1 MSALRQLR
9 RLWDH
14 GRWADDQLQQALR
27 TAGAPAAPLREYSHV
42 VGAEEV
48 WLARIERRAP
58 RAAVWP
64 ECSMD
69 EGAALSLSV
78 QEGFTRY
85 LATLEESS
93 LEAVL
98 EYRNSRGAAFTGTI
112 GDILL
117 HVVLHGQYHRGKINL
132 LLREGGANPAPVDFI
147 AWVRGVPAATR
158 RGALHQVPV
167 EGGRPGPR

>member
-1 MSALRQLR
+1 MLR
-9 RLWDH
+9 RLWEH
-14 GRWADDQLQQALR
+14 GRWADDQLQQALCA
-27 TAGAPAAPLREYSHV
+27 AGAPAAPLREYCHV

-48 WLARIERRAP
+48 WLARIEQRVP

-64 ECSMD
+64 ELSLN
-69 EGAALSLSV
+69 EGASVSLEV
-78 QEGFTRY
+78 QDGYDRY

-98 EYRNSRGAAFTGTI
+98 AYRNSRGESFTGTI

-132 LLREGGANPAPVDFI
+132 LLREGGATPAPLDFI
-147 AWVRGVPAATR
+147 AWVRGVPSATDP
-158 RGALHQVPV
+158 GALHETPA
-167 EGGRPGPR
+167 GDDSPASR